1 MEAHRSERT
10 AIATELSLPRRVLG
24 LPSTFFEWPPSRK
37 PTDIAAHRSLGD
49 LQATLLRKSLAMLPE
64 SEIGVGL
71 QLRRQPLPPR
81 LAFHR
86 WSARDLVDVDVP
98 CVASPLEPALEGRA
112 GDSEEVLDL
121 LSWDATVD
129 GGEHFQSEVLRIC
142 VHGHH
147 FHAGPLLTQAAVRSW
162 CLLPYH
168 ATPRHAFITGAQRV
182 RARTRTVPRSG
193 PKACPWPVGRR
204 PVGLHVPPASGR
216 SSGP

>member
-1 MEAHRSERT
+1 
-10 AIATELSLPRRVLG
+10 
-24 LPSTFFEWPPSRK
+24 
-37 PTDIAAHRSLGD
+37 
-49 LQATLLRKSLAMLPE
+49 MLPE

-71 QLRRQPLPPR
+71 QLRRQPLPQR

-147 FHAGPLLTQAAVRSW
+147 FHAGPLLTQAAVRARVNLFTTLSNAKVETAKIGRR
-162 CLLPYH
+162 LLP
-168 ATPRHAFITGAQRV
+168 V
-182 RARTRTVPRSG
+182 ESSSE
-193 PKACPWPVGRR
+193 VGRW
-204 PVGLHVPPASGR
+204 
-216 SSGP
+216 